1 MFTFPDPAKP
11 FPYPN
16 DYEIE
21 FSNTPQDTSFFSN
34 PPLYRKFPVNL
45 KVTNLT
51 TGTRC
56 KVAIKDNDGDTTLSY
71 GDIIQILEFI
81 GTPSVTNA
89 KIAWDVAYFP
99 PFNPGLTP
107 IDPVAGDI
115 FRIIT
120 SKPFMTGDY
129 FTFQTKPVSMN
140 HELAKT
146 QLANINVVPNPYL
159 GAASWERRTL
169 NSTGRGER
177 KIDFINLPADC
188 TIRIYS
194 MTGALVKTLKKESVI
209 ADGSVSWD
217 LVSDD
222 GMEVAYGVY
231 IYHVDAPGVGE
242 HVGKFALIK

>member
-1 MFTFPDPAKP
+1 MID
-11 FPYPN
+11 
-16 DYEIE
+16 
-21 FSNTPQDTSFFSN
+21 S
-34 PPLYRKFPVNL
+34 
-45 KVTNLT
+45 
-51 TGTRC
+51 
-56 KVAIKDNDGDTTLSY
+56 DGDSTLSY
-71 GDIIQILEFI
+71 GDVLQIIEFV
-81 GTPSVTNA
+81 GTPSITNSR
-89 KIAWDVAYFP
+89 IAWQIAYFP
-99 PFNPGLTP
+99 PFNPG
-107 IDPVAGDI
+107 IDPINPVEGDL
-115 FRIIT
+115 FRIST
-120 SKPFMTGDY
+120 FKPFKSDDY
-129 FTFQTKPVSMN
+129 FTFTTKPVSSSS
-140 HELAKT
+140 ELAKN
-146 QLANINVVPNPYL
+146 QLNRINVVPNPYL

-209 ADGSVSWD
+209 ANGAVSWD